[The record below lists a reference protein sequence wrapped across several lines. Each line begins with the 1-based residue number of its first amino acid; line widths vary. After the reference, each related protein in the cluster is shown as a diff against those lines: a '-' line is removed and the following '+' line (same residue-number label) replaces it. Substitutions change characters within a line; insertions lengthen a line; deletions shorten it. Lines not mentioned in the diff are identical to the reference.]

1 MLLILV
7 VKLKQV
13 LFHSF
18 NRNIHHVQTCC
29 WGLARKITS
38 TQLGILHVVSFNS
51 EQLVC
56 TVVSYLILPCC
67 ALPKGCVVLG
77 CLIPL
82 GLTGHSP
89 IVASRWESYNEL
101 QKEKSSSTRWRGGG
115 GDLPTEGSG
124 KRLVAFDK
132 HLYYCQIKR
141 HWCAHQCL
149 FVRFKFF
156 YS

>member
-77 CLIPL
+77 CLNPPRPYRPL
-82 GLTGHSP
+82 PHCCIKVG
-89 IVASRWESYNEL
+89 EL
-101 QKEKSSSTRWRGGG
+101 QWIAKRKKLLHSLARRRWRLADGGEWKMTG
-115 GDLPTEGSG
+115 CIW
-124 KRLVAFDK
+124 
-132 HLYYCQIKR
+132 YYCQIKKTLMR
-141 HWCAHQCL
+141 ASMS
-149 FVRFKFF
+149 FRSF
-156 YS
+156 

>member
-1 MLLILV
+1 MLLIPV

-77 CLIPL
+77 CLNPPRPYRPL
-82 GLTGHSP
+82 PPCCIKVG
-89 IVASRWESYNEL
+89 EL
-101 QKEKSSSTRWRGGG
+101 QWIAKRKKAPPLAGEAEVAACRRRGVESWEWVSKSQ
-115 GDLPTEGSG
+115 
-124 KRLVAFDK
+124 A
-132 HLYYCQIKR
+132 
-141 HWCAHQCL
+141 CL
-149 FVRFKFF
+149 SF
-156 YS
+156 YSGNADERCLRQLNL